1 MKKCPACEVSKATS
15 EFYKDK
21 SKKDGL
27 SWGCK
32 ECVKARVNSKRI
44 ENIDEYNSIQRER
57 VRRRVVENKG
67 KVPDK
72 NKTCPMCNENKGSDH
87 FWKNVAH
94 PSGLAVYCKACESI
108 RAEVAKKNDPDY
120 YKKQYAR
127 AREKQLA
134 YYKKRREIDPQPLRD
149 AVNRWRANNR
159 DHARA
164 YTAKRRERINKSG
177 GNYTKHDVAKIREL
191 QNNKCA
197 ACKVCLSGGY
207 HVDHI
212 MPIAL
217 GGTNCPDNLQVLCPP
232 CNLSKHAKDPIAWA
246 NERGLLI

>member
-1 MKKCPACEVSKATS
+1 MKKCPVCESSKSTS

-21 SKKDGL
+21 TKKDGL
-27 SWGCK
+27 SWDCK
-32 ECVKARVNSKRI
+32 DCVKKRVNERRL
-44 ENIDEYNSIQRER
+44 ENLDEYNAKQRER
-57 VRRRVVENKG
+57 VKKRVAKNRLVGPDENRL
-67 KVPDK
+67 
-72 NKTCPMCNENKGSDH
+72 CPGCNETKGRYS
-87 FWKNVAH
+87 FWRNVAH
-94 PSGLAVYCKACESI
+94 PSGMSVYCKSCESI
-108 RAEVAKKNDPDY
+108 QLEERKKANPNY
-120 YKKQYAR
+120 YKEKYAR
-127 AREKQLA
+127 SRERQLA

-149 AVNRWRANNR
+149 SVNRWRANNR

-164 YTAKRRERINKSG
+164 YAAKRRERINKSG
-177 GNYTKHDVAKIREL
+177 GNYTKYDVAKIREL

-197 ACKVCLSGGY
+197 ACEVCLSDGY